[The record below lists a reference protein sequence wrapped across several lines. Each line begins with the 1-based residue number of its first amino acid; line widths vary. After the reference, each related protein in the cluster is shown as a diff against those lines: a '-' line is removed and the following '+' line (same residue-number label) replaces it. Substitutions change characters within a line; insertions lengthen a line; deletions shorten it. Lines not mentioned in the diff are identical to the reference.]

1 MDLCRE
7 LLCGKNDGFLLLVLI
22 SWFFVLAWGDGFDL
36 GLLDSMILI
45 QILLQNNLSRE
56 LR

>member
-7 LLCGKNDGFLLLVLI
+7 LFCGKNDGFLLLVLI
-22 SWFFVLAWGDGFDL
+22 SWFFVLAWGDGFGL